1 MDQPPALNA
10 TLGIFRH
17 HLYELSKGMR
27 PLVLM
32 TVNAEAMARIVD
44 HLVATGVAHHVHEA
58 CRSRFNVVFGR
69 PAAVMAAQRFLAGP
83 LCDLSPEHDFMLGI
97 LLGYDRDQQCLRDRA
112 RTEAAG
118 CGDRAAPRAA
128 IASGVVQGDAS
139 DADIAEAGRAV
150 MH

>member
-1 MDQPPALNA
+1 MGQPASLTA

-32 TVNAEAMARIVD
+32 TVNAEAAKPIVD

-69 PAAVMAAQRFLAGP
+69 PAAVMAAQRFMVGP

-97 LLGYDRDQQCLRDRA
+97 LLGYDRDQQCLRYLARA
-112 RTEAAG
+112 EAAQG
-118 CGDRAAPRAA
+118 ADPSAPAG
-128 IASGVVQGDAS
+128 IAQPEVT
-139 DADIAEAGRAV
+139 DADIAEAERAV